1 MGVKIKVVI
10 LIIITLISSG
20 CWDRSELSQMLIV
33 SGAAFDKKDD
43 GKIVFTISAI
53 RPKSSNLNINEE
65 KTSMETKM
73 VLISE
78 EGTSVSDVY
87 NKMEMKL
94 SRRIFLSH
102 MEGIIIGENLAREGL
117 NEVIEFVS
125 RYREPPIRI
134 YILFSKGEASEVI
147 KKYSLLGEN
156 ILSQIKK
163 LQGFN
168 IGIKTLIK
176 DFINE
181 LSGDGI
187 EPFAPLVQIVQSESS
202 KSEEI
207 IINGAAVFKK
217 DKLSDYINNNDA
229 IGVLWIRNK
238 IKGGMITINIP
249 QERGGGKIGGEVIRS
264 KTKIRPAIKDNKVEI
279 SIEIQTEVSINETT
293 SNLDLSEPRKLHYLE
308 ACYENNIK
316 NIIKESLEKFQKE
329 LKLDVFGFGLMVHGK
344 YPKQWKDYYNKSWDE
359 EFSKV
364 NVSVN
369 CSVKI
374 YETGFNTKPLIKEE

>member
-20 CWDRSELSQMLIV
+20 CWDRSELSQMIVV
-33 SGAAFDKKDD
+33 SGAAVDKKDD
-43 GKIVFTISAI
+43 GKIVFTISAP
-53 RPKSSNLNINEE
+53 RPKSSNLNSNEE
-65 KTSMETKM
+65 NTSMETKM

-78 EGTSVSDVY
+78 EGTSISDAY

-94 SRRIFLSH
+94 SREIFLSH

-117 NEVIEFVS
+117 YEVIEFVS
-125 RYREPPIRI
+125 RFREPPIRV

-156 ILSQIKK
+156 IFSQIKK

-176 DFINE
+176 DFMNE
-181 LSGDGI
+181 LGEDGI
-187 EPFAPLVQIVQSESS
+187 EPFAPLVQMVQSESS
-202 KSEEI
+202 KREEI

-217 DKLSDYINNNDA
+217 DKLSDFIYNNDA

-249 QERGGGKIGGEVIRS
+249 EEKGGGKIGGEIIRS
-264 KTKIRPAIKDNKVEI
+264 KTKIKPSIKENRVEI
-279 SIEIQTEVSINETT
+279 SIEVQTEMNISEST
-293 SNLDLSEPRKLHYLE
+293 SNLDLSSPKLLHYAE
-308 ACYENNIK
+308 GCYEDHIK
-316 NIIKESLEKFQKE
+316 SIVHGTLEKFQKE
-329 LKLDVFGFGLMVHGK
+329 LKLDVFGFGFIVHGK
-344 YPKQWKDYYNKSWDE
+344 YPKEWKNYYKKSWNE